1 MAISEETQNTRHNQ
15 PLESSKTAER
25 ADKPRLAAEDHYKS
39 QTQDQWND
47 DACGSHYVEEAQE
60 GTLEWYLE
68 AEAYRYGV
76 YGPWM
81 PNVMEFGR
89 HRGKKVLEVGGGMGT
104 DLAQFAR
111 NGAITT
117 DLDLSAGH
125 LEHAKRNFALRGL
138 TGEFV
143 HGDGEELPFPPDS
156 FDVVYSNGVI
166 HHTPDTVG
174 VARDMLRVLKPG
186 GKAIIM
192 VYAENSWHYWREQ
205 VVRLGIEQGRLSKH
219 SMGWIMSGSVEKS
232 TKGQRPL
239 VKVYTRKRL
248 RKMFE
253 DAGFERISIVQ
264 RQMVE
269 GELPR
274 SLSWIPVKLAG
285 RVVGW
290 NLILKAYKPRS

>member
-1 MAISEETQNTRHNQ
+1 MAVTEKTHATGQTSSDDGVAELENTG
-15 PLESSKTAER
+15 
-25 ADKPRLAAEDHYKS
+25 KPRLAAEDHYKS
-39 QTQDQWND
+39 QTQDQWNE

-81 PNVMEFGR
+81 PKVMEFDR
-89 HRGKKVLEVGGGMGT
+89 HTGKKVLEVGAGMGT

-125 LEHAKRNFALRGL
+125 LAHAKRNFALRGL
-138 TGEFV
+138 SGEFV
-143 HGDGEELPFPPDS
+143 HGDGEELPFPDNS

-166 HHTPDTVG
+166 HHTPDTIG

-205 VVRLGIEQGRLSKH
+205 VVRLGIESGRLPKH

-269 GELPR
+269 GELP
-274 SLSWIPVKLAG
+274 SILSWIPVALAG
-285 RVVGW
+285 RFVGW
-290 NLILKAYKPRS
+290 NLILKSYKPRS

>member
-1 MAISEETQNTRHNQ
+1 MSLTE
-15 PLESSKTAER
+15 AEHDKSVP
-25 ADKPRLAAEDHYKS
+25 ATPSALKPRILTDDHYKE
-39 QTQDQWND
+39 QVQDQWNE
-47 DACGSHYVEEAQE
+47 DACGSHYVEKAQE

-68 AEAYRYGV
+68 AEAYRYGT

-81 PNVMEFGR
+81 PSVMEFSK

-104 DLAQFAR
+104 DHAQFAKH
-111 NGAITT
+111 GALTT

-125 LEHAKRNFALRGL
+125 LEHAKRNFRLRGL

-143 HGDGEELPFPPDS
+143 HGDGEKLPFEDNT

-166 HHTPDTVG
+166 HHTPDTIG
-174 VARDMLRVLKPG
+174 VVRDMLRVLKPG

-205 VVRLGIEQGRLSKH
+205 VVRLGIEQGHLPRQ
-219 SMGWIMSGSVEKS
+219 SMGWVMSGSVEKS

-248 RKMFE
+248 RAMFE
-253 DAGFERISIVQ
+253 TAGFEKISIVQ
-264 RQMVE
+264 RQMVK
-269 GELPR
+269 GELPQ
-274 SLSWIPVKLAG
+274 SLSWVPVSIAG
-285 RVVGW
+285 RFVGW
-290 NLILKAYKPRS
+290 NLILKAYKQG